1 MKPIKWIS
9 MLIFIVF
16 VTIAFLKNMDNFIMY
31 AGLVFG
37 LVVIHNLAS
46 FLLGYLVGKAGKL
59 GEPASRSLAIE
70 TGIQNSGLGL
80 IICFNFFP
88 EVGEMALLCATWG
101 IWHIISGMTLS
112 AIWSRRSVEPIS

>member
-1 MKPIKWIS
+1 MQSKHS
-9 MLIFIVF
+9 
-16 VTIAFLKNMDNFIMY
+16 
-31 AGLVFG
+31 GQQ
-37 LVVIHNLAS
+37 S
-46 FLLGYLVGKAGKL
+46 FLLDKINTNLSALGLGYLVGRLGKL

-88 EVGEMALLCATWG
+88 EIGEMALLCASWG

-112 AIWSRRSVEPIS
+112 AVWSRNGASDPAI